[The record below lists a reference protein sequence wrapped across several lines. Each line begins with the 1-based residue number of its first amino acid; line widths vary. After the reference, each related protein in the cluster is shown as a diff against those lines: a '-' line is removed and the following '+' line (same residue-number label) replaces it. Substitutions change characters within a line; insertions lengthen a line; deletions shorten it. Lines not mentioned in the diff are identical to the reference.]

1 MGGLRRYSL
10 IAMCFGCSVMVAAGV
25 ALLSPIHYKMTLA
38 GNFGEFRPNHFHGG
52 IDIKT
57 EHMEGKPIYSVG
69 EGYIYKVSVGV
80 NGFGKAVYVRHPNG
94 LTSVYGHLR
103 DFSPRIRA
111 RVRRVQ
117 QQQHNDTCEVVFR
130 PGQMPV
136 AANQFIAFSGN
147 TGASQGPHLH
157 LEIHRTKDDV
167 LMDPLEY
174 LRDCVA
180 DHVAPRIL
188 AYKAYPVRG
197 EGIFR
202 GMMADSLFRI
212 DSLTQLS
219 AWGKVGF
226 GIRAEDYMDS
236 IPNRYGI
243 RHTHFYVDDKL
254 VFESDVNGIPIA
266 DHPQVNIWGD
276 YFYFLQNRHWFM
288 KTFIEPGNTLPILKA
303 DANKGYVVFNQQRP
317 YLLRFEL
324 SDIYGNT
331 TTSQFTVV
339 GKP

>member
-1 MGGLRRYSL
+1 
-10 IAMCFGCSVMVAAGV
+10 
-25 ALLSPIHYKMTLA
+25 
-38 GNFGEFRPNHFHGG
+38 
-52 IDIKT
+52 
-57 EHMEGKPIYSVG
+57 
-69 EGYIYKVSVGV
+69 
-80 NGFGKAVYVRHPNG
+80 
-94 LTSVYGHLR
+94 
-103 DFSPRIRA
+103 
-111 RVRRVQ
+111 
-117 QQQHNDTCEVVFR
+117 
-130 PGQMPV
+130 
-136 AANQFIAFSGN
+136 
-147 TGASQGPHLH
+147 
-157 LEIHRTKDDV
+157 
-167 LMDPLEY
+167 MDPLEY

-197 EGIFR
+197 EGVFR

-236 IPNRYGI
+236 IPNRDGI
-243 RHTHFYVDDKL
+243 RHTHFYVDGKL

-276 YFYFLQNRHWFM
+276 YFYFLQNRQWFM

>member
-1 MGGLRRYSL
+1 
-10 IAMCFGCSVMVAAGV
+10 
-25 ALLSPIHYKMTLA
+25 
-38 GNFGEFRPNHFHGG
+38 
-52 IDIKT
+52 
-57 EHMEGKPIYSVG
+57 
-69 EGYIYKVSVGV
+69 
-80 NGFGKAVYVRHPNG
+80 
-94 LTSVYGHLR
+94 
-103 DFSPRIRA
+103 
-111 RVRRVQ
+111 
-117 QQQHNDTCEVVFR
+117 
-130 PGQMPV
+130 
-136 AANQFIAFSGN
+136 
-147 TGASQGPHLH
+147 
-157 LEIHRTKDDV
+157 
-167 LMDPLEY
+167 
-174 LRDCVA
+174 
-180 DHVAPRIL
+180 
-188 AYKAYPVRG
+188 
-197 EGIFR
+197 
-202 GMMADSLFRI
+202 MMADSLFRI

-243 RHTHFYVDDKL
+243 RHTHFYVDGKL

-276 YFYFLQNRHWFM
+276 YFYFLQNRQWFM

>member
-1 MGGLRRYSL
+1 MGGLKRYSL
-10 IAMCFGCSVMVAAGV
+10 IALCFGCSVMVAAGV

-57 EHMEGKPIYSVG
+57 EHMEGKPIYSVA
-69 EGYIYKVSVGV
+69 EGYIYKVSVG
-80 NGFGKAVYVRHPNG
+80 
-94 LTSVYGHLR
+94 
-103 DFSPRIRA
+103 
-111 RVRRVQ
+111 
-117 QQQHNDTCEVVFR
+117 HNDTCEVVFR

-197 EGIFR
+197 EGVFR
-202 GMMADSLFRI
+202 GMMADSLFRT

-243 RHTHFYVDDKL
+243 RHTHFYVDGKL

-266 DHPQVNIWGD
+266 GEHLGRL
-276 YFYFLQNRHWFM
+276 FLFPP
-288 KTFIEPGNTLPILKA
+288 EPP
-303 DANKGYVVFNQQRP
+303 VVYENVHRAGQHAAYP
-317 YLLRFEL
+317 
-324 SDIYGNT
+324 
-331 TTSQFTVV
+331 
-339 GKP
+339 